1 MRDRLRFSD
10 LFQTRSRS
18 ATIKIK
24 MHRAEIE
31 PAVGE
36 KMVIQTLPGGDTF
49 EAIRGDNP
57 DRSSLRIDG

>member
-1 MRDRLRFSD
+1 
-10 LFQTRSRS
+10 
-18 ATIKIK
+18 